1 MMKFIWQLNKPN
13 KLNKPAPPVSSY
25 FLTFPKLLLHQFLVS
40 DHDELLIELIREI
53 RKLIDTPK
61 PKRKKRSVG
70 FIISD
75 KLLSLSFIP
84 ISDPINDP

>member
-1 MMKFIWQLNKPN
+1 MALTNERLARKVEQLENR
-13 KLNKPAPPVSSY
+13 
-25 FLTFPKLLLHQFLVS
+25 VS
-40 DHDELLIELIREI
+40 DHDELLIELVREI

-75 KLLSLSFIP
+75 KLKKES
-84 ISDPINDP
+84 